1 MDTEKTYTLDD
12 LDQFEFS
19 GTSLAVLGD
28 PVRHSISPAMQNAAL
43 ANLELSDPRFA
54 EWAYYRFEIPAE
66 ALLESLPRFHAK
78 GFWGLN
84 LTVPHKVIALE
95 GVEKL
100 SATAQQIGAVNT
112 LRRTKTGYEGF
123 NTDGYGMEMGL
134 KESLGVALKD
144 NIVLLLG
151 SGGAARAA
159 AVQCLQAGCQ
169 QLYLGNRTPARL
181 AALQASL
188 APLPS
193 AASVS
198 TFALAQVPEN
208 LPENGIVINA
218 TSLGLKES
226 DPTPIDISQLPPE
239 WAVYDMIYNPLATRL
254 MQDAQKAGLKTANG
268 LSMLVHQGARA
279 LEIWSKATI
288 DSEIM
293 QTAARKALQRP
304 HK

>member
-12 LDQFEFS
+12 LEQFEFS

-43 ANLELSDPRFA
+43 ANLEARDRHFA

-78 GFWGLN
+78 GFFGLN
-84 LTVPHKVIALE
+84 LTVPHKVIALS

-100 SATAQQIGAVNT
+100 SEAAKQMGAVNT
-112 LRRTKTGYEGF
+112 LRRTATGYEGF
-123 NTDGYGMEMGL
+123 NTDGYGIEMGL
-134 KESLGVALKD
+134 KQSLGVALKD
-144 NIVLLLG
+144 NTVLLLG

-193 AASVS
+193 AASVI
-198 TFALAQVPEN
+198 TFALAQMPEN

-218 TSLGLKES
+218 TSLGLKAE
-226 DPTPIDISQLPPE
+226 DPMPIDISQLPVG
-239 WAVYDMIYNPLATRL
+239 WSVYDMIYNPPATPL
-254 MQDAQKAGLKTANG
+254 LQAAQEVGLKTANG

-279 LEIWSKATI
+279 LELWSNTTVNAA
-288 DSEIM
+288 IM
-293 QTAARKALQRP
+293 QTAARKALG
-304 HK
+304 